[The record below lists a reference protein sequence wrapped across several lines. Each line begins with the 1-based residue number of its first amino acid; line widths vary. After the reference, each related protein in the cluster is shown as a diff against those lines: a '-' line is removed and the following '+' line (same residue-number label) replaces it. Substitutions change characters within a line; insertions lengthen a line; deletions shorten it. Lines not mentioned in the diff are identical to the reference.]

1 MTILHAIILGIVE
14 GLTEFLPVSSTAHL
28 IITSQFLGLS
38 QTEFMKFFEVFIQSG
53 AILTVFFLY
62 LKYLLKN
69 KQVIKFILISF
80 LPTAVIGLFLY
91 KIIKNIFFKSNLL
104 IVFTLAFVGVL
115 FLIIEFLIKRKKIA
129 LHKTIN
135 HLTINHALFIGLFQ
149 SLAVIPGVSRA
160 GIIIIGMIL
169 LGYKRQEAAKYTFL
183 LAVPTILAATGLD
196 FVKTIGTVSIAVNEI
211 LLLVVGFFTS
221 FLVAYFIIKWFINYL
236 QNNSLV
242 VFGIYR
248 IILAIILLQII

>member
-1 MTILHAIILGIVE
+1 
-14 GLTEFLPVSSTAHL
+14 
-28 IITSQFLGLS
+28 
-38 QTEFMKFFEVFIQSG
+38 
-53 AILTVFFLY
+53 
-62 LKYLLKN
+62 
-69 KQVIKFILISF
+69 
-80 LPTAVIGLFLY
+80 
-91 KIIKNIFFKSNLL
+91 
-104 IVFTLAFVGVL
+104 
-115 FLIIEFLIKRKKIA
+115 
-129 LHKTIN
+129 
-135 HLTINHALFIGLFQ
+135 
-149 SLAVIPGVSRA
+149 
-160 GIIIIGMIL
+160 MIL